1 MFFLI
6 WLKKNLLLLCI
17 SFILIL
23 IGFLKKFWRLVK
35 QYLLRVIIAQSRVYF
50 IVLLLISCS
59 YTYVTN
65 CTNNLYSGDVSVSVN
80 SNINGLSINS
90 FDRNFNSS
98 LYNSSRLS
106 YEVRKYQ
113 KMNLLSHRRS
123 INLENMNILP
133 FFFMFLLS
141 LIFFRKQKN
150 DPELKIILV
159 SPFYCELFIDSQ
171 NLRIG

>member
-1 MFFLI
+1 MYQFYFNSNRSSEDILEI
-6 WLKKNLLLLCI
+6 GKTI
-17 SFILIL
+17 ST
-23 IGFLKKFWRLVK
+23 
-35 QYLLRVIIAQSRVYF
+35 QVIIAQSRVYF

-123 INLENMNILP
+123 INLENRNILP

-159 SPFYCELFIDSQ
+159 SPFYCEHFIDSQ